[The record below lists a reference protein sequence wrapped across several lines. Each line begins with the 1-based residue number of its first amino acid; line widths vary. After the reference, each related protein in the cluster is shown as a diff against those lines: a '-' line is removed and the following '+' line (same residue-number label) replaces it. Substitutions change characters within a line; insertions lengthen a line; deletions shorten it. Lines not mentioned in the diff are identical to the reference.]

1 MTDNGSHN
9 KQKKIALV
17 SDVTGFGRCAAAVQ
31 LPVIS
36 ALKVQCCLLPTAV
49 LSNHTAF
56 EDHFMLD
63 LTPQLPAHIEQWKKL
78 GLEFEGICTGFLG
91 SAAGG
96 MVADSAAQADLISG
110 FIDSFRT
117 ERTTVIVDPV
127 MGDHGKAYRTCTPD
141 VCEKMKELVR
151 KADIVLPNVTE
162 ACLLTGTPYRENMTV
177 KELAA
182 LAASIS
188 GTGPGKVVIT
198 GISQGSYIANLCYTR
213 EGSAVLVRTKRAATS
228 RFGTGDIFSA
238 IISADAVNGID
249 LETSVRRAAR
259 FIRKCIVQTEQMELP
274 PTDGV
279 CFEKVLGELRQI

>member
-1 MTDNGSHN
+1 
-9 KQKKIALV
+9 
-17 SDVTGFGRCAAAVQ
+17 
-31 LPVIS
+31 
-36 ALKVQCCLLPTAV
+36 
-49 LSNHTAF
+49 
-56 EDHFMLD
+56 
-63 LTPQLPAHIEQWKKL
+63 
-78 GLEFEGICTGFLG
+78 
-91 SAAGG
+91 
-96 MVADSAAQADLISG
+96 
-110 FIDSFRT
+110 
-117 ERTTVIVDPV
+117 
-127 MGDHGKAYRTCTPD
+127 
-141 VCEKMKELVR
+141 MKELVR

-162 ACLLTGTPYRENMTV
+162 ACLLNGTPYRENMTV

-213 EGSAVLVRTKRAATS
+213 DGTVSLVRTKRAETS

-274 PTDGV
+274 LTDGV